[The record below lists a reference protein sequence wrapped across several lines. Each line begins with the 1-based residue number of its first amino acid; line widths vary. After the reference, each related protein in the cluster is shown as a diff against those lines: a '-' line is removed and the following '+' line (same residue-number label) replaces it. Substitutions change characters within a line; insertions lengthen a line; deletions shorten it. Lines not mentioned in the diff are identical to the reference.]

1 MTVAPKTILL
11 RAGLFAVLV
20 LIAYGGTL
28 THGFVWDDLQLIVHN
43 PMLAKLANIPNF
55 FLSED
60 KVISATGYYR
70 PLTYVSFALDR
81 AIWGLN
87 PLGFNLTNLVLHF
100 LVVLVFYLV
109 LVEIFQQ
116 ERLALYAAVLFAL
129 HPLAC
134 ETVNFHAGGRN
145 TLLAACF
152 MLLSLLFYLR
162 ERSLASL
169 ICFTLAIFSKEFALL
184 LPAVFLYLDRF
195 VKRREA
201 ASPSYFPFL
210 AAIGCYLVLR
220 SIAVQ
225 QANFLASFR
234 FSARLLLTPYLA
246 IRYLVNM
253 IWPFQLRTLY
263 DEQITITLGFVC
275 LVLLF
280 LLIAV
285 LVFLKRQRELCF
297 AVFWFLVFLLPV
309 VNLVPINSSTL
320 MADRYAYFSLMG
332 CALALALLLVRLG
345 RGPALAAVCLLALL
359 FSWTDIRQSR
369 IWANEESLFGRMTK
383 DAPGMSLG
391 WHNLGL
397 NYYDKGDIV
406 NALKLLAI
414 ASQKHDLSVEALVG
428 TASFFIESGSPEL
441 AEPLL
446 QRALAQDKGNP
457 ETYLQLRLVYQRK
470 GDQAGAQAFL
480 EQAARAIPDFD
491 RIRALQ
497 SRAFVAEGDGFLA
510 AGSPRKA
517 SNMFWRAIH
526 LDPSN
531 TGARNRFSEVSQS
544 IGRPAGVYLPA
555 EP

>member
-1 MTVAPKTILL
+1 MTVAPKTLL
-11 RAGLFAVLV
+11 QRAGLFAVLV

-28 THGFVWDDLQLIVHN
+28 THGFVWDDLQVIVNN
-43 PMLAKLANIPNF
+43 PLLAKLGNIPGF

-60 KVISATGYYR
+60 KVVSATGYYR

-81 AIWGLN
+81 AVWGLN
-87 PLGFNLTNLVLHF
+87 PLGYNLTNLVLHL
-100 LVVLVFYLV
+100 LVVLFFYLV
-109 LVEIFQQ
+109 LAEIFHK

-129 HPLAC
+129 HPLAV

-152 MLLSLLFYLR
+152 MLLSLFCYLR

-169 ICFTLAIFSKEFALL
+169 FFFTLAIFSKEFALL

-201 ASPSYFPFL
+201 ASPGYLPYL

-220 SIAVQ
+220 SLAVQ

-263 DEQITITLGFVC
+263 DEQITITLGLVC
-275 LVLLF
+275 LLLVC

-285 LVFLKRQRELCF
+285 IVFLRRQRELCF
-297 AVFWFLVFLLPV
+297 ADFWFLVFLLPV
-309 VNLVPINSSTL
+309 VNLIPINSSTL

-332 CALALALLLVRLG
+332 FALALALLISRLG
-345 RGPALAAVCLLALL
+345 RGAAWVGICLLAVL

-369 IWANEESLFGRMTK
+369 IWVSEETLFGRMTQ

-391 WHNLGL
+391 WRNLAL
-397 NYYDKGDIV
+397 YYYHRGELTKAERQLAVAVDK
-406 NALKLLAI
+406 
-414 ASQKHDLSVEALVG
+414 SDLSPEAQVG
-428 TASFFIESGSPEL
+428 AASFFLEFGKAERAESLLVKALQQAPSNPESY
-441 AEPLL
+441 LL
-446 QRALAQDKGNP
+446 LERISRERGDRAGALAWLAK
-457 ETYLQLRLVYQRK
+457 
-470 GDQAGAQAFL
+470 AQ
-480 EQAARAIPDFD
+480 QAIPGFSEQ
-491 RIRALQ
+491 RSAQ
-497 SRAFVAEGDGFLA
+497 SRGFVAEGEAFA
-510 AGSPRKA
+510 ATGMYRNGA
-517 SNMFWRAIH
+517 NMFWRAAL

-531 TGARNRFSEVSQS
+531 STAAARLEEARRR
-544 IGRPAGVYLPA
+544 IGGPAR
-555 EP
+555 